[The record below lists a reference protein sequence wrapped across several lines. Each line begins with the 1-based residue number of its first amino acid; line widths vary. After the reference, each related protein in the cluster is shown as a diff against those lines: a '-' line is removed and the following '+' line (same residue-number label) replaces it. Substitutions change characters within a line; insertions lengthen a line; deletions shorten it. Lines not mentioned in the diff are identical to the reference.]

1 VGLVATW
8 GEERNWKKIEKS
20 LPKEYQWEGE
30 GAKREKKREEL
41 PGES

>member
-1 VGLVATW
+1 V
-8 GEERNWKKIEKS
+8 RNGTGKNLEKS

-30 GAKREKKREEL
+30 GAKREKKKEEL